1 MRNYHPGFLAGLVL
15 LALLAAPPVQAQS
28 RLDFSFK
35 SADERVSRSFG
46 GVLRLPR
53 SAASLVPAVIMLHAV
68 EGPDRRYGYHGG
80 ALLDDGIA
88 VLELDFKRGG
98 YVRDNQAPPPKV
110 LVRHVF
116 GALRAMRRQGRVD
129 PLRIGLLGFAAG
141 AEVVL
146 LASQE
151 TVRRNWLRGGEA
163 GFAVSVALYPDCSQ
177 RGSGRAQGQGP
188 LLILIGARDFN
199 GGGRR
204 CPRWAGSRSGLAQ
217 VQVFPGI
224 HHGFDKRGEQRFS
237 SRERTL
243 AGKIAWKFDAA
254 TASAARRRANA
265 HFRAVLRPQSR

>member
-1 MRNYHPGFLAGLVL
+1 MRNRIGCFLALSLAAALV
-15 LALLAAPPVQAQS
+15 APPVGAQS

-35 SADERVSRSFG
+35 SADERISRTFG
-46 GVLRLPR
+46 AILRLPR
-53 SAASLVPAVIMLHAV
+53 GGAVLVPAVIMLHAV
-68 EGPDRRYGYHGG
+68 EGPDRRYAYHGG

-98 YVRDNQAPPPKV
+98 YVRDSQAPAPKI

-116 GALRAMRRQGRVD
+116 GALRALRRQGRVD

-151 TVRRNWLRGGEA
+151 TLRRDWLRGGEA
-163 GFAVSVALYPDCSQ
+163 GFSVSVAFYPECSQ
-177 RGSGRAQGQGP
+177 GGSGRAQGQGP

-199 GGGRR
+199 GGARG
-204 CPRWAGSRSGLAQ
+204 CPRWAASRPGLAQ
-217 VQVFPGI
+217 VQVFPGQY
-224 HHGFDKRGEQRFS
+224 HGFDKRGEQRFS
-237 SRERTL
+237 SRHRSL
-243 AGKIAWKFDAA
+243 SGKIAWKFDAA

-265 HFRAVLRPQSR
+265 HFRAVLRPQAR